1 MFALALLVNAAAAYV
16 LFPGWNAVTKP
27 GTLTMWLSPEFT
39 RTEGAIIASAAAAW
53 NEAIGEPAISLYWAT
68 KELDRDPG
76 DQINAIYKTQRVGG
90 DTTHYAALTT
100 EGLILVDTDVRFSGA
115 LWGGSLFNVAL
126 HEFGHCLGLLHTDQP
141 GIMAYSLSISPGGTP
156 LPEKPWGLAPDDVA
170 GAVSAR
176 RQTGVDL
183 SADGV

>member
-1 MFALALLVNAAAAYV
+1 MFALAALLFNAAAAYV
-16 LFPGWNAVTKP
+16 LFPGWEAVAKP

-53 NEAIGEPAISLYWAT
+53 NEAIGEQALLLYWAT

-76 DQINAIYKTQRVGG
+76 DQINAIYKSRRRVGG

-100 EGLILVDTDVRFSGA
+100 EGLILVDTDVRLSGA
-115 LWGGSLFNVAL
+115 LWGGSLYNVAL
-126 HEFGHCLGLLHTDQP
+126 HEFGHCLGLLHTNPEAQP
-141 GIMAYSLSISPGGTP
+141 ESIMAYSLSISPGGTP

-170 GAVSAR
+170 GAVSAAA
-176 RQTGVDL
+176 GG
-183 SADGV
+183 A